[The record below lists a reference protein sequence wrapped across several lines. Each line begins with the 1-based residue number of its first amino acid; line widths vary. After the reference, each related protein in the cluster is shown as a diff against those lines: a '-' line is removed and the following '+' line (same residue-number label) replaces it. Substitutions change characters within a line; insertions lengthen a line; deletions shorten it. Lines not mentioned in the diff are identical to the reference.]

1 MGTFVFKRD
10 GTYYTLWLNESIYI
24 NEVLMFFH
32 LNFFHEWNPRI
43 NNSKNKTKA
52 LDCFTVTID
61 CKIDTDY

>member
-1 MGTFVFKRD
+1 
-10 GTYYTLWLNESIYI
+10 
-24 NEVLMFFH
+24 MFFH

-61 CKIDTDY
+61 CKIDTDYWTRPLFQLEIYFV